1 MPGTITGWGDH
12 STSGSAAAED
22 FHLGVRLTDCL
33 IKGTSDAYPGFE
45 APDLLNSKL
54 VVLWG
59 FDPMV
64 SWFGMVPYYMKLA
77 QERGCKF
84 ILIDPVYNVSAEVLG
99 AQWIPIRPGT
109 DTAFG
114 LAVAH
119 VLYTEDL
126 YDHDYVAKW
135 VEPEGFESGASTSL
149 ATSTAS
155 YTIPSGPSPSPASPP
170 RPFASSRAT
179 TRK

>member
-22 FHLGVRLTDCL
+22 FHLGSFDGHL

-64 SWFGMVPYYMKLA
+64 A
-77 QERGCKF
+77 
-84 ILIDPVYNVSAEVLG
+84 
-99 AQWIPIRPGT
+99 
-109 DTAFG
+109 
-114 LAVAH
+114 
-119 VLYTEDL
+119 
-126 YDHDYVAKW
+126 
-135 VEPEGFESGASTSL
+135 
-149 ATSTAS
+149 
-155 YTIPSGPSPSPASPP
+155 
-170 RPFASSRAT
+170 
-179 TRK
+179 